1 MKPAPRCAPLFCLT
15 LALTALTSLGTSAV
29 TYHGGRSGGG
39 GVLYGGESVVFE
51 AGANPAPDGL
61 WIKVVGGQ
69 GAAIMT
75 DGAGHIS
82 GADFYLAAGNL
93 FVFTTAPPFTL
104 YFQGAT
110 LQVVFGGTILNR
122 PPSAVCG
129 TGGNG
134 PVLLRT
140 SKLLNIHA
148 ETRGG
153 PDPRVDVAAFLSTT
167 PVRSGDLDFFAAS
180 NPQALGSASVN
191 TCADPNCCSPV
202 DPSFPIKNLS
212 QGAFTLFQVSTGG
225 AFAFDWDAQVPPA
238 LTCTATASHTSGT
251 APLAVTFT
259 AEASGGSPGYGWSW
273 NFGDGGRSSLR
284 NPIHTYKSGGNFAW
298 KLTVTDAAGT
308 TCTKTGQVKVTAAL
322 KVTAAPNP
330 RQGPEPLTVQ
340 FAATPKGGTTP
351 YAFSWDFG
359 DGATSNLED
368 PVHTFVQT
376 GAFDCLVTVTDAQAR
391 TAIASAPV
399 YVGVPIPPAIE
410 SAKVLTNPF
419 RLRLAGKDFQ
429 AGASAFI
436 DGAPSPGTNFKSAEK
451 LILTGGKDLKALLP
465 KGQAVSILVVNP
477 DGGTSEPF
485 DFAR

>member
-1 MKPAPRCAPLFCLT
+1 
-15 LALTALTSLGTSAV
+15 
-29 TYHGGRSGGG
+29 
-39 GVLYGGESVVFE
+39 
-51 AGANPAPDGL
+51 
-61 WIKVVGGQ
+61 
-69 GAAIMT
+69 
-75 DGAGHIS
+75 
-82 GADFYLAAGNL
+82 
-93 FVFTTAPPFTL
+93 
-104 YFQGAT
+104 
-110 LQVVFGGTILNR
+110 
-122 PPSAVCG
+122 
-129 TGGNG
+129 
-134 PVLLRT
+134 
-140 SKLLNIHA
+140 
-148 ETRGG
+148 
-153 PDPRVDVAAFLSTT
+153 
-167 PVRSGDLDFFAAS
+167 
-180 NPQALGSASVN
+180 
-191 TCADPNCCSPV
+191 
-202 DPSFPIKNLS
+202 
-212 QGAFTLFQVSTGG
+212 
-225 AFAFDWDAQVPPA
+225 
-238 LTCTATASHTSGT
+238 
-251 APLAVTFT
+251 
-259 AEASGGSPGYGWSW
+259 
-273 NFGDGGRSSLR
+273 
-284 NPIHTYKSGGNFAW
+284 
-298 KLTVTDAAGT
+298 
-308 TCTKTGQVKVTAAL
+308 
-322 KVTAAPNP
+322 VTAAPNP